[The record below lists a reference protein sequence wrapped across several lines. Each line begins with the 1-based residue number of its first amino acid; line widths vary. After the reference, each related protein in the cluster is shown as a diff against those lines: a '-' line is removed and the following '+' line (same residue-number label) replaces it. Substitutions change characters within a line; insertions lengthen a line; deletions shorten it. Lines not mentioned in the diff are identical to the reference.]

1 MENSLST
8 RMLRRALEERDDL
21 LHWRR
26 EDFQARRYHL
36 LKHADAMIDRLSRL
50 IDWLSDRDFD
60 QRIGWKSSGR

>member
-1 MENSLST
+1 MSNTFSG
-8 RMLRRALEERDDL
+8 RMLARALAERDDI

-36 LKHADAMIDRLSRL
+36 LKHADAAIDRLSRL

-60 QRIGWKSSGR
+60 QQIGWKSSGR